1 MGEAGE
7 FCVKISEICVSERM
21 NQNEIFGCQIW
32 EKCVIQKVTMSLQWK
47 R

>member
-7 FCVKISEICVSERM
+7 FCVRISEICVSGRM
-21 NQNEIFGCQIW
+21 IQNEIFECQIC
-32 EKCVIQKVTMSLQWK
+32 EKCVFQKVTKILQWK

>member
-7 FCVKISEICVSERM
+7 FCVRISEICVSERM
-21 NQNEIFGCQIW
+21 SQNEIFGYQIW
-32 EKCVIQKVTMSLQWK
+32 EKCISQKVTMSLQCK